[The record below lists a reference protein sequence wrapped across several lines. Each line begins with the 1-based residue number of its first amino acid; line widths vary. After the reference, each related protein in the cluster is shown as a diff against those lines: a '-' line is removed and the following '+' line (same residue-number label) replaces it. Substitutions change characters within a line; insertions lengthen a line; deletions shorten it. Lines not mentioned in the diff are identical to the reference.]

1 MTVLACPSGR
11 KANRHFAETRRS
23 NPGEKF
29 TFSRGLRPKIFHNII
44 RMNFDPTHKRIV
56 PVVVGVEKPEDAVPL
71 AQALLE
77 GGLNVVEVTFRAAN
91 AAEAVHSIAQKVPE
105 MILGAGTL
113 LTAAQVNAAREAG
126 AQFGVAPG
134 LNPDVVAAAKKL
146 NMPFIPGVMTPSE
159 VENALA
165 ADCKLLKF
173 FPANIAGGIP
183 MLKALAAPYAQ
194 TGVKFIALGG
204 IKADNMREYLAEP
217 VVAAIGGSWLV
228 EPALV
233 MKRDWKTVTAR
244 TREALQIAE
253 ASKR

>member
-1 MTVLACPSGR
+1 
-11 KANRHFAETRRS
+11 
-23 NPGEKF
+23 
-29 TFSRGLRPKIFHNII
+29 
-44 RMNFDPTHKRIV
+44 MNLDPTHKKII
-56 PVVVGVEKPEDAVPL
+56 PVVVGVEKAEDAVPL

-91 AAEAVHSIAQKVPE
+91 AADAVRAIAQKVPE

-113 LTAAQVNAAREAG
+113 LTATQVKAAREAG

-134 LNPDVVAAAKKL
+134 LNLDVVAAAKKL
-146 NMPFIPGVMTPSE
+146 DMPFIPGVMTPSE

-173 FPANIAGGIP
+173 FPANIAGGVP

-204 IKADNMREYLAEP
+204 IKADNLREYLVEP
-217 VVAAIGGSWLV
+217 VVAAVGGSWLV
-228 EPALV
+228 EPAIV
-233 MKRDWKTVTAR
+233 AKRDWKTITAR
-244 TREALQIAE
+244 TREAIQIA
-253 ASKR
+253 SNI

>member
-1 MTVLACPSGR
+1 M
-11 KANRHFAETRRS
+11 
-23 NPGEKF
+23 
-29 TFSRGLRPKIFHNII
+29 NI
-44 RMNFDPTHKRIV
+44 DPTHKKIV
-56 PVVVGVEKPEDAVPL
+56 PVVVGVEKAEDAAPL

-77 GGLNVVEVTFRAAN
+77 GGLNVVEITFRAAN
-91 AAEAVHSIAQKVPE
+91 AAEVVHVIAQKVSE

-113 LTAAQVNAAREAG
+113 LTATQLHQAKDAG

-134 LNPDVVAAAKKL
+134 LNLDVVAAAKNL

-165 ADCKLLKF
+165 AGCKLLKF
-173 FPANIAGGIP
+173 FPANIAGGVP

-204 IKADNMREYLAEP
+204 IKAENMREYLAEP
-217 VVAAIGGSWLV
+217 IVAAVGGSWLV

-233 MKRDWKTVTAR
+233 AKRDWKTITAR
-244 TREALQIAE
+244 TREALQIVE
-253 ASKR
+253 TLKR

>member
-1 MTVLACPSGR
+1 MVC
-11 KANRHFAETRRS
+11 
-23 NPGEKF
+23 
-29 TFSRGLRPKIFHNII
+29 RGKIFQNAID
-44 RMNFDPTHKRIV
+44 MNLDPTHKKIV
-56 PVVVGVEKPEDAVPL
+56 PVVVGVENAEDAVPL

-77 GGLNVVEVTFRAAN
+77 GGLNVVEITFRAAN
-91 AAEAVHSIAQKVPE
+91 AANAVHAIAQKVPQ

-113 LTAAQVNAAREAG
+113 LTGAQVKAACDAG

-134 LNPDVVAAAKKL
+134 LNLEVVAAAKKR

-165 ADCKLLKF
+165 AGCRLLKF
-173 FPANIAGGIP
+173 FPANVAGGVP

-204 IKADNMREYLAEP
+204 IKADNMREYLVEP
-217 VVAAIGGSWLV
+217 IVAAVGGSWLV

-233 MKRDWKTVTAR
+233 TKRDWKTITAR
-244 TREALQIAE
+244 TREALQIIE
-253 ASKR
+253 GLNR